1 MRLSMIRISR
11 LIKDCKYSVLGF
23 YYRQLLKWGYKGK
36 KDSFE
41 NYLKFQEAP
50 IYAKFM
56 WYDEEAFRVAQD
68 PEYRAKR
75 ELESRLA
82 MAEFDK
88 INPIFLMNPTS
99 KKSVRQTIKDS
110 ILELKNQKE
119 LGLPE

>member
-1 MRLSMIRISR
+1 MRLLLIKVFRF
-11 LIKDCKYSVLGF
+11 IKDCKYSMLGF

-56 WYDEEAFRVAQD
+56 WYDEEVLRVAQD
-68 PEYRAKR
+68 PEYRAIR
-75 ELESRLA
+75 ELEIQLA
-82 MAEFDK
+82 IAEFDK
-88 INPIFLMNPTS
+88 INSIFLMNPTS